1 MTSLD
6 AIALDMAR
14 RAFASW
20 DGYRYMGETRQHFSA
35 EARAYWLAKFR
46 AVAAERAE

>member
-1 MTSLD
+1 MTDLD

-20 DGYRYMGETRQHFSA
+20 DGYRYMGETRQHFTDEGRS
-35 EARAYWLAKFR
+35 YWLAKFR
-46 AVAAERAE
+46 AVAERAG

>member
-14 RAFASW
+14 RAFGSW
-20 DGYRYMGETRQHFSA
+20 DGYRYMGETRQHFTA
-35 EARAYWLAKFR
+35 EGRAYWLSLFR
-46 AVAAERAE
+46 AVAERAG

>member
-1 MTSLD
+1 MTDLD

-35 EARAYWLAKFR
+35 EGRSYWLAKFR
-46 AVAAERAE
+46 AVAERAG